1 MYDYRCRYN
10 ISKTIA
16 SIIPKFTFFMLFQTI
31 RISVVC
37 KCFAGNIC
45 VWHNTRMMIPNQT
58 IPGLR
63 GSAAWHT
70 CSKIATGW
78 FCLKPVSWDILGRS
92 PSPTACVEAADLAQR
107 ELEEIDAAKL
117 KAPEDQLWFLSLVSF
132 QHFKTLKHV
141 SSLRFYGHLKR
152 CWIMS
157 PPDE

>member
-1 MYDYRCRYN
+1 M
-10 ISKTIA
+10 
-16 SIIPKFTFFMLFQTI
+16 
-31 RISVVC
+31 VC
-37 KCFAGNIC
+37 KCFAGYIC

-107 ELEEIDAAKL
+107 ELGRDWCSQIESSRGPALIPFFGE
-117 KAPEDQLWFLSLVSF
+117 LS
-132 QHFKTLKHV
+132 TILKHWNMFQV
-141 SSLRFYGHLKR
+141 SDFMDTSKGAESCHLRMNKPSLITKR
-152 CWIMS
+152 GW
-157 PPDE
+157 PPQSQASC